1 MGPAHDNPWLALLVQ
16 QESLVLLLATFG
28 GMLVFMLFEGPRP
41 GREQA
46 PLPVAHWLSNWFLAA
61 INYFAGLWLV
71 LQLGSLPWARAL
83 QPERGIFELL
93 HPALALAVLVLLVE
107 GLAYLMHR
115 LYHGVPLLWR
125 VHAVHHMD
133 CELDVTTSHRHHVL
147 EVVTNTLVML
157 PFFLLLGAPAV
168 VLVLLSLLRTFVV
181 LLNHSTLSLPPAL
194 DRVLGWLIVT
204 PAFHHVHHLSE
215 RENTNANYGTVVP
228 WFDYLFGTAR
238 RLSRED
244 LAAGQIG
251 LEYLREPRDGRLDRV
266 LLLPFTWR
274 RAVAGSAEQSGAP
287 PRQAAPQSSR
297 ST

>member
-16 QESLVLLLATFG
+16 QQSLALLIATFG

-71 LQLGSLPWARAL
+71 LQLGNLPWARAL

-181 LLNHSTLSLPPAL
+181 LFNHSTLSLPPAL

-251 LEYLREPRDGRLDRV
+251 LEYLRAPRDGRLDRV

-274 RAVAGSAEQSGAP
+274 RAVADSAEQSAAP
-287 PRQAAPQSSR
+287 RCQAAPQSSR